1 VETSCNNFL
10 MTHGALVKNLSA
22 FVWARISRAA
32 VTVDRKTYFN
42 GAQDLFVVQP
52 EVFINI

>member
-1 VETSCNNFL
+1 

-22 FVWARISRAA
+22 FVWARISPAA

-52 EVFINI
+52 EVFINHQDSRNS